1 MSKII
6 QTVTSDE
13 DGEFT
18 AESFL
23 KYLSPQNKIWWS
35 ERGLRSDWVFRG
47 HRDKDWDLVPSIA
60 RELHSETNM
69 GNAISNIRKEIKL
82 KYKQEFKLIDDEYQ
96 NGIILVIALN
106 RVLHEFQEL
115 ANEMNVVTGQS
126 HFLIKCDIANYFH
139 SLTQRIVRE
148 SVDLGDPWL
157 WNTYHNP
164 ISYFEDSRFL
174 PKENSPFLSLA
185 QHHGIPTFNLD
196 WSTSQIVAA
205 YFASISTKEQKD
217 ICVWAFNTT
226 MISELNEVSNLTNP
240 PSGNGKLGTIGIAKT
255 PNSNNQYLSSQR
267 GLFSTIKNRTWIQK
281 GGSSHP
287 SLDLWI
293 REITTKQTIP
303 PVQVPKISQEEWD
316 HLNLEKNKIIDQL
329 EGKQILKKI
338 ILKKDKVSELRS
350 ILARATSRAH
360 VMPSFDNMAKEA
372 MRRLAVKL

>member
-1 MSKII
+1 MSEII
-6 QTVTSDE
+6 QTITSDE

-35 ERGLRSDWVFRG
+35 VRGLRSDWVFRG
-47 HRDKDWDLVPSIA
+47 HRDKDWDLVPSIV
-60 RELHSETNM
+60 RELYSETNM
-69 GNAISNIRKEIKL
+69 GNAISNIRNEIKL
-82 KYKQEFKLIDDEYQ
+82 KYEQEFKLIDDEYQ

-106 RVLHEFQEL
+106 RVLYEFQEL

-126 HFLIKCDIANYFH
+126 HFLVKCDIANYFQT
-139 SLTQRIVRE
+139 LTQKLVNDEIELRDSWV
-148 SVDLGDPWL
+148 

-164 ISYFEDSRFL
+164 KSYFEDTRFL
-174 PKENSPFLSLA
+174 PRESSPFLSLA

-217 ICVWAFNTT
+217 ICVWAFNTE
-226 MISELNEVSNLTNP
+226 MISELNEASNQTLM
-240 PSGNGKLGTIGIAKT
+240 PSGGRLGTIVIAKT

-267 GLFSTIKNRTWIQK
+267 GLFSTIKDRTCVPK
-281 GGSSHP
+281 RGSAYP
-287 SLDLWI
+287 SLESWI
-293 REITTKQTIP
+293 SEITTKQTTP
-303 PVQVPKISQEEWD
+303 PVQEPKITQEEWD
-316 HLNLEKNKIIDQL
+316 QLSLEKNKIIDLL
-329 EGKQILKKI
+329 ESKQILKKI
-338 ILKKDKVSELRS
+338 ILKKEKVPELRS

-372 MRRLAVKL
+372 MRRLAF